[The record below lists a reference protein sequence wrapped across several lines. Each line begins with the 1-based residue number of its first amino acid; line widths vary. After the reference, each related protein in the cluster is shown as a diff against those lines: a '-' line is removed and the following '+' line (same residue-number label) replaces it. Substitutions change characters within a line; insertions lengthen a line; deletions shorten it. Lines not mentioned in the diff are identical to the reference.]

1 MERFTRMR
9 HLPNLKSFNA
19 QEITAILEKAAQMK
33 AYPKEFSNL
42 LKNESMAMIFQKTS
56 TRTRVSFE
64 VAMTELGGHGIY
76 IDWSTSNFVL
86 SGIEYETEYLSRNVS
101 SIMARLLHHNDLE
114 KIISSSKVPEIN
126 GCCEKYHPCQALTDI
141 LTMSEF
147 GDLNSTHLVYVGVQN
162 NVSNSLT
169 IACAKLGINLT
180 LATPVVKRKEESF
193 ELEVQELIEQSKHV
207 NHTTN
212 VEEAVR
218 TADFVYTDTWID
230 MQYFNDPAHAGEKSA
245 RLAQMMPYQIN
256 SELLKGLSCKIMHDM
271 PIHSGYEITAEMVHD
286 PRSIIFQQSENRLHA
301 QKGLLWWIYRE
312 AGMVS

>member
-1 MERFTRMR
+1 
-9 HLPNLKSFNA
+9 
-19 QEITAILEKAAQMK
+19 
-33 AYPKEFSNL
+33 
-42 LKNESMAMIFQKTS
+42 
-56 TRTRVSFE
+56 
-64 VAMTELGGHGIY
+64 
-76 IDWSTSNFVL
+76 
-86 SGIEYETEYLSRNVS
+86 
-101 SIMARLLHHNDLE
+101 
-114 KIISSSKVPEIN
+114 
-126 GCCEKYHPCQALTDI
+126 
-141 LTMSEF
+141 MSEF
-147 GDLNSTHLVYVGVQN
+147 GDLNSTHLVYVGVQY

-180 LATPVVKRKEESF
+180 LATPVLEKKEESF
-193 ELEVQELIEQSKHV
+193 ELEVQELIEQSKYV

-230 MQYFNDPAHAGEKSA
+230 MQYFNDPAHADEKSA